1 MRDKKGWNNVLTF
14 FDFWGF
20 YISFV
25 FFIPPKMSRLAK
37 TSSTRFLLACLVFLG
52 SCTFQKEKTQETEEK
67 VLISKEEEYN
77 QLLASG
83 LQQLNNW
90 TGYWKSQE
98 PTFDVSGFRMSREI
112 PYETLEW
119 PEENFIRQDHP
130 LYKYLEANP
139 DGQGEVDIYSYKV
152 VMPEEVGVSFNPDS
166 EVIYFKS
173 NGMRERLMFMG
184 PSGGFEEAIWVS
196 PDHLMVA
203 GFFEEENGITP
214 KIWIIIPEEH
224 KYLTFQNPL
233 HTTNYPKHGYLV
245 KKLQNIDFSNGVN

>member
-1 MRDKKGWNNVLTF
+1 LRDKKGWDNVLTF

-25 FFIPPKMSRLAK
+25 FFIPPQMSLLAK
-37 TSSTRFLLACLVFLG
+37 ISSTRSVFIFMVFLG
-52 SCTFQKEKTQETEEK
+52 SCTFQKEKSEETDEETS
-67 VLISKEEEYN
+67 VSKEEEYN

-90 TGYWKSQE
+90 TNYWKSQE
-98 PTFDVSGFRMSREI
+98 PTFDVSGFEMSREI
-112 PYETLEW
+112 PYEALEW
-119 PEENFIRQDHP
+119 PEENFIQKDHP
-130 LYKYLEANP
+130 LHRYLVSNP
-139 DGQGEVDIYSYKV
+139 EGQGEVDIYSYKV
-152 VMPEEVGVSFNPDS
+152 VMPEEAQVSFNPDS
-166 EVIYFKS
+166 EVIYFKA

-196 PDHLMVA
+196 PNHLMVA
-203 GFFEEENGITP
+203 GFFEEEGGITP

-224 KYLTFQNPL
+224 RYLTFKHPL
-233 HTTNYPKHGYLV
+233 YTNNYSKTGYLV

>member
-1 MRDKKGWNNVLTF
+1 MRDKKGWDNVLTF

-25 FFIPPKMSRLAK
+25 FFIKPKMS
-37 TSSTRFLLACLVFLG
+37 LLARLSTTRLLLGCLVFLG
-52 SCTFQKEKTQETEEK
+52 SCTFQKEKKEETQEK
-67 VLISKEEEYN
+67 ASISKEEEYS

-83 LQQLNNW
+83 LQQLTNW
-90 TGYWKSQE
+90 TRYWKTQE
-98 PTFDVSGFRMSREI
+98 PSFDIAGFQISREI

-119 PEENFIRQDHP
+119 PEENFIQQEHP
-130 LYKYLEANP
+130 LFKYLVPNP
-139 DGQGEVDIYSYKV
+139 DGQGVVDIYSYKV
-152 VMPEEVGVSFNPDS
+152 VRPEEAQVSFNPDS

-214 KIWIIIPEEH
+214 KIWLIIPNEQ
-224 KYLTFQNPL
+224 KYLTFKHPL
-233 HTTNYPKHGYLV
+233 HTTNYPKTGYLT
-245 KKLQNIDFSNGVN
+245 KKLQNIDFSNGAN